1 MPVSD
6 QLPQIR
12 ETNTHQCT
20 NEYSNIFEY
29 FPPNIDIRIR
39 FVVIL
44 NAEYYSNIRIFC
56 PNISEYWSLKI
67 RGNAGIKEVLF
78 SFFT

>member
-1 MPVSD
+1 MYE
-6 QLPQIR
+6 QIF
-12 ETNTHQCT
+12 
-20 NEYSNIFEY
+20 EYIRIFEY

-44 NAEYYSNIRIFC
+44 NAEYYSNIRISS
-56 PNISEYWSLKI
+56 PNISKYLSLI
-67 RGNAGIKEVLF
+67 ISRNTGIKEVLF